1 MISRPGWSWRA
12 RRAAHTPLPLLPWL
26 WRAFVGMVLGALALP
41 AAAVLPIE
49 HWTASSGARVYFVR
63 APAIP
68 MVDIAV
74 ALDAGSRRD
83 PVGKAGLA
91 SFTADA
97 LDGGVPGMDE
107 QAIAAALADVGAQ
120 RASAVSEDRAVVT
133 LRSLTSA
140 NELAAALGIVER
152 TLAAPAFPDTVIAR
166 ERERIV
172 QALRE
177 AQTKPE
183 TQLQQAFDQLLYP
196 SHPYGRHATAES
208 VATLTAADLRAFHR
222 RHFAAS
228 RAVVAIIG
236 DVDRARAEAIAEQLT
251 RGLPKGESPE
261 ALPAVTKPAPTERRI
276 EHAASQSHIQ
286 LGTTAIAWGD
296 PDQFPLLV
304 GNYVLGGGGF
314 VSRLYNE
321 VREKRG
327 LAYSV
332 YSYPMPNLQPGR
344 FVIGLQTQREQTDTA
359 LKVVRD
365 TLEGFLRDGPTAQEV
380 AAAKSN
386 LVGGFPLRI
395 DSNRKILDYL
405 VVIGFHR
412 LPLDYL
418 ERWSDR
424 VQAVSV
430 EQIRAAFARH
440 VPAQGLVSV
449 VVGQA
454 KPAP

>member
-1 MISRPGWSWRA
+1 MTERAVMRPTGVTGRWRA
-12 RRAAHTPLPLLPWL
+12 IVLFFLL
-26 WRAFVGMVLGALALP
+26 AGAMAP
-41 AAAVLPIE
+41 AWAVLPIE
-49 HWTASSGARVYFVR
+49 HWTTRSGAKVVFVH

-83 PVGKAGLA
+83 PPGKSGLA
-91 SFTADA
+91 SLTVDA
-97 LDGGVPGMDE
+97 LDAGVPGEDE

-120 RASAVSEDRAVVT
+120 RRTTVSEDRAVVA

-140 NELAAALGIVER
+140 AELDAALRVMQR
-152 TLAAPAFPDTVIAR
+152 TLATPTFPAPVIAR

-183 TQLQQAFDQLLYP
+183 TQAQRAFDQLLYP
-196 SHPYGRHATAES
+196 SHPYGRHATPAS
-208 VATLTAADLRAFHR
+208 VQPLTDADLREFHR
-222 RHFAAS
+222 RHYAAS

-236 DVDRARAEAIAEQLT
+236 NVERARAEAIAEQLT
-251 RGLPKGESPE
+251 AGLPRGEP
-261 ALPAVTKPAPTERRI
+261 APPLPAVTKPAGATRRI
-276 EHAASQSHIQ
+276 EHPASQSHLLI
-286 LGTTAIAWGD
+286 GTNAIAWGD

-314 VSRLYNE
+314 VSRLYHE

-327 LAYSV
+327 LAYGV
-332 YSYPMPNLQPGR
+332 YAYPMPQQQPGP

-365 TLEGFLRDGPTAQEV
+365 TLEAFVRDGPTEAEV
-380 AAAKSN
+380 AAAKAN

-405 VVIGFHR
+405 VTIAWYG

-418 ERWSDR
+418 ERWTER
-424 VQAVSV
+424 VQSVSLA
-430 EQIRAAFARH
+430 QIRAAFARH
-440 VPAQGLVSV
+440 LPIERLVTV
-449 VVGQA
+449 VVGQG